1 MSNGRKGKRI
11 VAVRYSPDWLGLTD
25 DDTRRFL
32 RRHRIDENL
41 LVDFMALWDGLM
53 KVDYRTFRDEIAKLS
68 RASFAAVRGAE
79 VIPHETLRETKRAPD
94 DLIVFVDDDDW
105 LAPGLFDELEAACPR
120 PFNGIW
126 WGSILVGPPFTSY
139 EASQTSPIIELR
151 PMQRVIYTNNYAV
164 TGRAL
169 NWHGYGR
176 LFEHYHADRRFR
188 KFWWPA
194 RNVPLYLSAASKHPC
209 STVSVQFFMAQ
220 PEFRADP
227 RRHVERFA
235 DQLAEADIPPAY
247 EWLRAPVR
255 QVEDLVRRALG

>member
-1 MSNGRKGKRI
+1 MGKRI

-32 RRHRIDENL
+32 RRHGIDENL
-41 LVDFMALWDGLM
+41 LVDFMALWDGAM
-53 KVDYRTFRDEIAKLS
+53 KVDYRTFRHEIAGLS

-79 VIPHETLRETKRAPD
+79 VIPHEVLRETKRAND

-105 LAPGLFDELEAACPR
+105 LSPGLFEELEKACPR

-126 WGSILVGPPFTSY
+126 WGSILVGPQLTTY
-139 EASQTSPIIELR
+139 AASQTEPVIELR
-151 PMQRVIYTNNYAV
+151 PLERVIYTNNYAV

-188 KFWWPA
+188 KFLVPPKK
-194 RNVPLYLSAASKHPC
+194 VPLYLSAASKHPC

-220 PEFRADP
+220 SQFRADP

-235 DQLAEADIPPAY
+235 EQLAEAQIPAAY
-247 EWLRAPVR
+247 AWLKEPVR
-255 QVEDLVRRALG
+255 QVEALVRRALGA